1 MSLVSIH
8 AAIKAKLE
16 TLKPATLKEVYGSK
30 VNPLEKEFADFPVAE
45 LIESGNEGDYLSTK
59 ENMRVYPFEI
69 YLYQEIEKAGGV
81 DSAYGILRSIVDTV
95 LDAFDND
102 QGLSG
107 VADWVEPAIS
117 GFTDFPRKDKT
128 IAVAIITLKIHKTK
142 NIT

>member
-1 MSLVSIH
+1 MSLILIH

-30 VNPLEKEFADFPVAE
+30 INPLEKEFADFPAAE
-45 LIESGNEGDYLSTK
+45 LIESGNEADYLSTK

-81 DSAYGILRSIVDTV
+81 DEAYGILRSVVDTI

-102 QGLSG
+102 QGLDG
-107 VADWVEPAIS
+107 AADWVEPAIS
-117 GFTDFPRKDKT
+117 GFADFARRGKT
-128 IAVAIITLKIHKTK
+128 IAVAIITLKVHKAK